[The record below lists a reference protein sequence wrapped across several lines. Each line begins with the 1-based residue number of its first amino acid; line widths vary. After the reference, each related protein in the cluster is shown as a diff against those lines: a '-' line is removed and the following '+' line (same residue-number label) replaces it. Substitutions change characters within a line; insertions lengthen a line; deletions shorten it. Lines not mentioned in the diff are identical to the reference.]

1 MPPFGEDRLIK
12 RKMAAYDAV
21 CKECGHR
28 TKLSPQQ
35 MHHRAPCPI
44 CGGEMEIEE
53 RRVAMKVAEE
63 FSDMSVLEQIAKTL
77 ENVGMQN
84 VTKTDTSIE
93 WDDVGSHYVFTAE
106 GNAGKIT
113 RDDGAA
119 ELSVDVSFPGFLRA
133 YEILKGR
140 PKTGSRYLC
149 MKCGYEST
157 HKQASLTLWCPRCS
171 DKLVSVAKNTE
182 DLVEGDWI
190 SWEREGVR
198 GAGYIKS
205 VLPDD
210 RFVVEDEETKQS
222 LTVEETE
229 LKTW

>member
-1 MPPFGEDRLIK
+1 
-12 RKMAAYDAV
+12 
-21 CKECGHR
+21 
-28 TKLSPQQ
+28 
-35 MHHRAPCPI
+35 
-44 CGGEMEIEE
+44 
-53 RRVAMKVAEE
+53 MKVAEE

-77 ENVGMQN
+77 ENIGMQN
-84 VTKTDTSIE
+84 VESGFNTIE
-93 WDDVGSHYVFTAE
+93 WDDVSSHYVFEAPESGT
-106 GNAGKIT
+106 GKIT

-140 PKTGSRYLC
+140 PKTGSRYFC
-149 MKCGYEST
+149 MTCGYESI
-157 HKQASLTLWCPRCS
+157 HKQASQTLWCPRCS
-171 DKLVSVAKNTE
+171 DKLISIAKNTE
-182 DLVEGDWI
+182 DLVEGDWV

-198 GAGYIKS
+198 GAGYIRS

-222 LTVEETE
+222 LTIEETE